1 MIYNITN
8 ADYSINQESLER
20 LRGDFETVSKVAPP
34 KIVKLGDAMHRYNLI
49 EDINPSLPYVKHLLN
64 NLHREPVT
72 KETFGAKMSNPDDNN
87 NFHAVKLMY
96 LIHTAMTTGF
106 YSYCQ
111 ACIHTKRGTPKWFV
125 HPGQFREKALIHC
138 GQEDAEFIVW
148 DSQNMIEAPLL
159 SFDDWSSK
167 FLHNAEHERDLHIA
181 VHNEEHKKIVEF
193 HVGEDRPAFYDLAQQ
208 VFEMY
213 GGKKP
218 YLIGECNDSIA
229 EYFSNDESSNVH
241 VHAHQKLQESDLMI
255 LLTAHPNI
263 GDIRT
268 DSLTISRK

>member
-1 MIYNITN
+1 MI
-8 ADYSINQESLER
+8 D
-20 LRGDFETVSKVAPP
+20 AP
-34 KIVKLGDAMHRYNLI
+34 V
-49 EDINPSLPYVKHLLN
+49 
-64 NLHREPVT
+64 
-72 KETFGAKMSNPDDNN
+72 
-87 NFHAVKLMY
+87 
-96 LIHTAMTTGF
+96 
-106 YSYCQ
+106 
-111 ACIHTKRGTPKWFV
+111 
-125 HPGQFREKALIHC
+125 
-138 GQEDAEFIVW
+138 
-148 DSQNMIEAPLL
+148 L

-218 YLIGECNDSIA
+218 YLIGECCDSIT

-241 VHAHQKLQESDLMI
+241 VHAHQKLHDADLMI

>member
-1 MIYNITN
+1 MNYNITN
-8 ADYSINQESLER
+8 SDFSINQESLER
-20 LRGDFETVSKVAPP
+20 LRGDFETISKVAPP
-34 KIVKLGDAMHRYNLI
+34 KIITLGDAMHRYNLI
-49 EDINPSLPYVKHLLN
+49 EEINPSIPFIKHLLS

-72 KETFGAKMSNPDDNN
+72 KETFGEKMSNYDDNR
-87 NFHAVKLMY
+87 NFHAVKLMF
-96 LIHTAMTTGF
+96 LIHEALTRGF

-138 GQEDAEFIVW
+138 GKEEQEFIVW
-148 DSQNMIEAPLL
+148 DSQNMLDAPVL
-159 SFDDWSSK
+159 SFDDWTGK

-208 VFEMY
+208 VYEMY

-218 YLIGECNDSIA
+218 YLIGECCDSVA
-229 EYFSNDESSNVH
+229 EYFSNDETSNVH
-241 VHAHQKLQESDLMI
+241 VHAHQKLHDADLMI
-255 LLTAHPNI
+255 LLNAHPNS